1 LATGAVVGAVGEL
14 RCKLLAV
21 ASRLLEIDV
30 ADLVWED
37 GRASAAGAPS
47 VEATIGR
54 IAQAVYLTPALAL
67 EDGAPGLE
75 ASWAYGSGEG
85 TWSQATHC
93 CVVEV
98 DAATGKV
105 DVLRYVVAEDCGEVI
120 NPLIVDGQ
128 VSGGV
133 VQGIGAV
140 LLEHSAYS
148 ADGQPQAATLLD
160 YLVPTATDVP
170 AIEIVHLSGNAGPRG
185 VGEGGAIGAP
195 AAVTNAI
202 EDALA
207 PLGVEVR
214 EQHLPPAR
222 IVSLIEEAAQRAAQ
236 RGR

>member
-1 LATGAVVGAVGEL
+1 VAEL
-14 RCKLLAV
+14 RAKMLAV
-21 ASRLLEIDV
+21 ASRLLEIV
-30 ADLVWED
+30 ASDLAWSE
-37 GRASAAGAPS
+37 GKATAAGAPS
-47 VEATIGR
+47 LDVGIDR

-67 EDGAPGLE
+67 ESGAPGLE
-75 ASWAYGSGEG
+75 ATWAYGSGEG

-93 CVVEV
+93 CAVEV
-98 DAATGKV
+98 DPATGKV

-120 NPLIVDGQ
+120 NPRIVDGQ

-140 LLEHSAYS
+140 LLEHSDYAP
-148 ADGQPQAATLLD
+148 DGQPRATTLMD
-160 YLVPTATDVP
+160 YLLPTATDVP
-170 AIEIVHLSGNAGPRG
+170 AIEIVHLDGSAGPRG

-207 PLGVEVR
+207 PFGVRVR

-222 IVSLIEEAAQRAAQ
+222 IVELIREAAA
-236 RGR
+236 GTHP